1 MGIFG
6 NNDEFS
12 NMVARAKDNNGYFAL
27 AIEKINLEPYR
38 NIFNDDKLFGNIL
51 FDISKYG
58 WNVESALNNISTVY
72 NDIVKTGNKEEKSL
86 FKKIYQFLN
95 ENIVSNNWDIT
106 YYMEL
111 SRAYDN
117 KELVLESLVVIKEKL
132 NLEDFDVEN
141 KENLYSIISYPFK
154 ARVYYIED
162 RAVLSSLALLLETQN
177 IKDYLYPGTS
187 ITKLIDKKIKEDKK
201 QNGIYDI
208 DRGVLAE
215 ITHKLDVMDGK
226 ASNLNTLVNTAISVM
241 GELQANVKLSKNEIN
256 DIKMNALDE
265 LQFKANKVLEDF
277 TAKYLELL
285 NDEKDSIN
293 AQKIE
298 MFRELERELTKKM
311 TEINN
316 AVSQINSAA
325 QVQIGRI
332 TATGDVSVERLEGF
346 VKDSKE
352 IKQLIEQTQDNQKY
366 LEALKTVSE
375 QITAASKK
383 EITAVEVPTIE
394 VPGVAVPGVA
404 VPTIIIPQERVVDN
418 KINYFFDN
426 RIPFSERFEKLKQ
439 LKERDIANGGIYH
452 ESFDDIAKLIM
463 QGQVPYMYGPSGCG
477 KTFMIEKQLSKL
489 FNMNIVTNGYV
500 LYEQDII
507 GYTNSATG
515 QFVPGN
521 FYRCY
526 KYGDIIFLDE
536 LDNGIANATV
546 VLNRFLGKN
555 NTSYT
560 FPDGI
565 VTQRHPNFRIIAAGN
580 TNGSGKTAAHNTRQK
595 MDESVMQRLTPFH
608 INYDNRVEYEILKN
622 YKDWYY
628 FAVNFREAIENMKT
642 ISGEVNTTGTFTT
655 RDAQTL
661 KEYLDNRAFS
671 DDKLLEFEFIQTKDI
686 DTLNA
691 IYNYLNKLSQNKY
704 KADSAKI
711 LRKFNSMVEPR
722 IKR

>member
-6 NNDEFS
+6 NNDELS
-12 NMVARAKDNNGYFAL
+12 NIIARAKVNSIYFAN
-27 AIEKINLEPYR
+27 AIEKLDIDSYKNR
-38 NIFNDDKLFGNIL
+38 FNDDKLFGSIL
-51 FDISKYG
+51 FDISTYG
-58 WNVESALNNISTVY
+58 WILEKSLNNILTVY
-72 NDIVKTGNKEEKSL
+72 NDIVKTGSKEEKYL
-86 FKKIYQFLN
+86 FKKIYQFLSD
-95 ENIVSNNWDIT
+95 NIDSKSWDIT
-106 YYMEL
+106 YYLEL

-117 KELVLESLVVIKEKL
+117 KELVLESLLGIKEKL
-132 NLEDFDVEN
+132 NLENFNVEN
-141 KENLYSIISYPFK
+141 EENLHSIISYPLK
-154 ARVYYIED
+154 ARMYYLDD
-162 RAVLSSLALLLETQN
+162 RATLSSLLLLLESKN
-177 IKDYLYPGTS
+177 IRDYLYSETS
-187 ITKLIDKKIKEDKK
+187 ISKLIEKRIKEDKK

-215 ITHKLDVMDGK
+215 ISHELDVMNDN
-226 ASNLNTLVNTAISVM
+226 ASNLKILVNSAVSIM
-241 GELQANVKLSKNEIN
+241 GELEAKVKLSKKEIT
-256 DIKMNALDE
+256 DMKLSALEE
-265 LQFKANKVLEDF
+265 LQNRANKVLEDF
-277 TAKYLELL
+277 AAKYLELL

-298 MFRELERELTKKM
+298 MFKELERELSSKM
-311 TEINN
+311 SEINN
-316 AVSQINSAA
+316 TIRQIDDN
-325 QVQIGRI
+325 VKIQIGRI
-332 TATGDVSVERLEGF
+332 TATGEVSVEKLENY

-352 IKQLIEQTQDNQKY
+352 IKRLIEQTQDNEKLLQGLRAY
-366 LEALKTVSE
+366 SE
-375 QITAASKK
+375 QITAASS
-383 EITAVEVPTIE
+383 VEVPAI
-394 VPGVAVPGVA
+394 AI
-404 VPTIIIPQERVVDN
+404 PTIVIPQERVVDN
-418 KINYFFDN
+418 GINYFFDTK
-426 RIPFSERFEKLKQ
+426 IPFSERFEKLLQ
-439 LKERDIANGGIYH
+439 IKEKDIANGGIYH

-560 FPDGI
+560 FPDGV
-565 VTQRHPNFRIIAAGN
+565 VTKRHPNFRIIAAGN
-580 TNGSGKTAAHNTRQK
+580 TNGSGRTAAHNTRQK

-608 INYDNRVEYEILKN
+608 INYDNRVEAEILKD

-628 FAVNFREAIENMKT
+628 FAVNFRKAVENMKT

-661 KEYLDNRAFS
+661 KEYLDNNAFTI
-671 DDKLLEFEFIQTKDI
+671 DKLLEFEFIQTKDV
-686 DTLNA
+686 DTLNS
-691 IYNYLNKLSQNKY
+691 IYKYLNNLSQNDY
-704 KADSAKI
+704 KKGSEKI
-711 LRKFNSMVEPR
+711 LTRFNSMVKPIIEGR
-722 IKR
+722 

>member
-6 NNDEFS
+6 NNDELS
-12 NMVARAKDNNGYFAL
+12 NIIARAKVNSIYFAN
-27 AIEKINLEPYR
+27 AIEKLDIDSYKNR
-38 NIFNDDKLFGNIL
+38 FNDDKLFGSIL
-51 FDISKYG
+51 FDISTYG
-58 WNVESALNNISTVY
+58 WILEKSLNNILTVY
-72 NDIVKTGNKEEKSL
+72 NDIVKTGSKEEKYL
-86 FKKIYQFLN
+86 FKKIYQFLSD
-95 ENIVSNNWDIT
+95 NIDSKSWDIT
-106 YYMEL
+106 YYLEL

-117 KELVLESLVVIKEKL
+117 KELVLESLLGIKERL
-132 NLEDFDVEN
+132 NLENFNVEN
-141 KENLYSIISYPFK
+141 EENLHSIISYPLK
-154 ARVYYIED
+154 ARMYYLDD
-162 RAVLSSLALLLETQN
+162 RATLSSLLLLLESKN
-177 IKDYLYPGTS
+177 IRDYLYSETS
-187 ITKLIDKKIKEDKK
+187 ISKLIEKRIKEDKK

-215 ITHKLDVMDGK
+215 ISHELDVMNDN
-226 ASNLNTLVNTAISVM
+226 ASNLKILVNSAVSIM
-241 GELQANVKLSKNEIN
+241 GELEAKVKLSKKEIT
-256 DIKMNALDE
+256 DMKLSALEE
-265 LQFKANKVLEDF
+265 LQNRANKVLEDF
-277 TAKYLELL
+277 AAKYFELL

-298 MFRELERELTKKM
+298 MFKELERELTSKM
-311 TEINN
+311 SEINN
-316 AVSQINSAA
+316 TIRQIDDN
-325 QVQIGRI
+325 VKIQIGRI
-332 TATGDVSVERLEGF
+332 TATGEVSVEKLENY

-352 IKQLIEQTQDNQKY
+352 IKRLIEQTQDNEKLLQGLRAY
-366 LEALKTVSE
+366 SE
-375 QITAASKK
+375 QITAASS
-383 EITAVEVPTIE
+383 VEVPAI
-394 VPGVAVPGVA
+394 AI
-404 VPTIIIPQERVVDN
+404 PTIVIPQERVVDN
-418 KINYFFDN
+418 GINYFFDTK
-426 RIPFSERFEKLKQ
+426 IPFSERFEKLLQ
-439 LKERDIANGGIYH
+439 IKERDIANGGIYH

-560 FPDGI
+560 FPDGV
-565 VTQRHPNFRIIAAGN
+565 VTKRHPNFRIIAAGN
-580 TNGSGKTAAHNTRQK
+580 TNGSGRTAAHNTRQK

-608 INYDNRVEYEILKN
+608 INYDNRVEAEILKD

-628 FAVNFREAIENMKT
+628 FAVNFRKAVENMKT

-661 KEYLDNRAFS
+661 KEYLDNNAFTI
-671 DDKLLEFEFIQTKDI
+671 DKLLEFEFIQTKDV
-686 DTLNA
+686 DTLNS
-691 IYNYLNKLSQNKY
+691 IYKYLNGLSQNDY
-704 KADSAKI
+704 KKGSEKI
-711 LRKFNSMVEPR
+711 LTRFNSMVKPIIEGR
-722 IKR
+722 